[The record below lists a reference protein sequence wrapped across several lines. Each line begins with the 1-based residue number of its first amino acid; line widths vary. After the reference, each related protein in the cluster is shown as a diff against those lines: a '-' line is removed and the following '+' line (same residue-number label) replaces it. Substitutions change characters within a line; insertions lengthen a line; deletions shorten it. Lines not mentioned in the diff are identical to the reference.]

1 MGKFYWQPDW
11 LVKVTEQERI
21 LTYDV
26 FTRDMALE
34 LGLKIRALVAEKY
47 HGAAAIRILEDETEI
62 FAFKM
67 AGSSSENDWW
77 MGKKLAVSR
86 QAGVSSLRAY
96 VEAEAGKRDAF
107 WQARPHNYAACGG
120 CFPVRMADGSV
131 WAHVL
136 VSGLQHQEDHQVIAD
151 AMAWQLGRE
160 IPELIKTSQD

>member
-1 MGKFYWQPDW
+1 MKHFYWEPDW
-11 LVKVTEQERI
+11 PARIAEQERI
-21 LTYDV
+21 LTYAA

-34 LGLKIRALVAEKY
+34 LGLKIRELAAEKY

-67 AGSSSENDWW
+67 AGTSSENDWW
-77 MGKKLAVSR
+77 MGRKLAVAR

-96 VEAEAGKRDAF
+96 VEAEAGLRDAF
-107 WQARPHNYAACGG
+107 WQARPDNYAACGG

-136 VSGLQHQEDHQVIAD
+136 VSGLHHHEDHQVIAD

-160 IPELIKTSQD
+160 IPSLV